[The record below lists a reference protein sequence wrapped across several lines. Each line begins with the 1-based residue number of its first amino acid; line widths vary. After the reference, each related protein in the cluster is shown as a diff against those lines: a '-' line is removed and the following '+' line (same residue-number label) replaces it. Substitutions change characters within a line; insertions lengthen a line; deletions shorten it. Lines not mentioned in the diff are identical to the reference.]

1 MYIAVCD
8 DQIEEL
14 EKLTALLQA
23 WQSDRRSDV
32 RFQTFRSGGQLL
44 DAARAERFT
53 LYLLDVLM
61 PGMTGMD
68 AAREIRSFDAAAD
81 IIFLTTSPGF
91 AYESYGVRA
100 AEYLLKPINAKLLYP
115 VLDKLY
121 LREQKPQDGLT
132 VKSNGMLVRLPFSHL
147 SYVEVNGKHL
157 FFNMADGTVY
167 EVAAS
172 MREYEGALLA
182 RPEFMRVHR
191 SYIVNML
198 QAEKLSP
205 AGSSPSA
212 AITCPCPACCTA
224 SCKRTIWPCCFPG
237 GTHNMFDLSMQSAL
251 DIFCY
256 VLVLIYGLALSAD
269 LSTGGYVSRQQKYLL
284 TLLCLL
290 FLLMQGLGLV
300 LLGERAVK
308 QLYPLVTHVPLV
320 LILILFMK
328 KSVGVAIV
336 STCTAYLCCQPPRWG
351 RIAVE
356 ALTQSTL
363 AAELVYILLMPV
375 MYYLLR
381 RFFVAAAYN
390 TMTSST
396 AALLLFGS
404 LPVTYYIFDYATTIY
419 SDALYSGIQA
429 LNEFLPTVLITFYV
443 LFLPAFHL
451 QSQRRADAEMQ
462 RSMLEAELEQSQS
475 EMDSLHRLETQ
486 TAVYQHDM
494 RHHLNML
501 DGLLSAGRPDEATA
515 YIKNVQADIEAITP
529 RRFCENHL
537 VNLLC
542 SSFTDK
548 AQRQGAVLTVDASL
562 PNDVAISDTELCSLL
577 SNGLENAL
585 HAVADLPA
593 DRKQISLYCGVRQN
607 KLLIEI
613 RNPCAGPIAMRDG
626 LPVSDREGHGY
637 GCRSI
642 QAIAQRNGGLCV
654 FSAQQG
660 QFLLQIML
668 PVLET

>member
-1 MYIAVCD
+1 MYPAGDLRGLLIVEAHQPPGNIDPWPMQCLVIVAGGLPVNALAAPQDLRHISIA
-8 DQIEEL
+8 
-14 EKLTALLQA
+14 
-23 WQSDRRSDV
+23 RSLC
-32 RFQTFRSGGQLL
+32 RPLFKSGQLL

-121 LREQKPQDGLT
+121 LRDQKPQDGLT
-132 VKSNGMLVRLPFSHL
+132 VKSNGMLVRLPFSQL

-172 MREYEGALLA
+172 MREYEG
-182 RPEFMRVHR
+182 
-191 SYIVNML
+191 
-198 QAEKLSP
+198 
-205 AGSSPSA
+205 
-212 AITCPCPACCTA
+212 
-224 SCKRTIWPCCFPG
+224 
-237 GTHNMFDLSMQSAL
+237 
-251 DIFCY
+251 
-256 VLVLIYGLALSAD
+256 
-269 LSTGGYVSRQQKYLL
+269 
-284 TLLCLL
+284 
-290 FLLMQGLGLV
+290 
-300 LLGERAVK
+300 
-308 QLYPLVTHVPLV
+308 
-320 LILILFMK
+320 
-328 KSVGVAIV
+328 
-336 STCTAYLCCQPPRWG
+336 
-351 RIAVE
+351 
-356 ALTQSTL
+356 
-363 AAELVYILLMPV
+363 
-375 MYYLLR
+375 
-381 RFFVAAAYN
+381 
-390 TMTSST
+390 
-396 AALLLFGS
+396 ALLLFGS

-451 QSQRRADAEMQ
+451 QSQR
-462 RSMLEAELEQSQS
+462 
-475 EMDSLHRLETQ
+475 
-486 TAVYQHDM
+486 
-494 RHHLNML
+494 
-501 DGLLSAGRPDEATA
+501 
-515 YIKNVQADIEAITP
+515 
-529 RRFCENHL
+529 
-537 VNLLC
+537 
-542 SSFTDK
+542 
-548 AQRQGAVLTVDASL
+548 QGTVLTVDASL

-654 FSAQQG
+654 FSARQG

>member
-121 LREQKPQDGLT
+121 LRDQKPQDGLT
-132 VKSNGMLVRLPFSHL
+132 VKSNGMLVRLPFSQL

-172 MREYEGALLA
+172 MREYEG
-182 RPEFMRVHR
+182 
-191 SYIVNML
+191 
-198 QAEKLSP
+198 
-205 AGSSPSA
+205 
-212 AITCPCPACCTA
+212 
-224 SCKRTIWPCCFPG
+224 
-237 GTHNMFDLSMQSAL
+237 
-251 DIFCY
+251 
-256 VLVLIYGLALSAD
+256 
-269 LSTGGYVSRQQKYLL
+269 
-284 TLLCLL
+284 
-290 FLLMQGLGLV
+290 
-300 LLGERAVK
+300 
-308 QLYPLVTHVPLV
+308 
-320 LILILFMK
+320 
-328 KSVGVAIV
+328 
-336 STCTAYLCCQPPRWG
+336 
-351 RIAVE
+351 
-356 ALTQSTL
+356 
-363 AAELVYILLMPV
+363 
-375 MYYLLR
+375 
-381 RFFVAAAYN
+381 
-390 TMTSST
+390 
-396 AALLLFGS
+396 ALLLFGS

-429 LNEFLPTVLITFYV
+429 LNEFLPTVLVTFYV

-451 QSQRRADAEMQ
+451 QSQR
-462 RSMLEAELEQSQS
+462 
-475 EMDSLHRLETQ
+475 
-486 TAVYQHDM
+486 
-494 RHHLNML
+494 
-501 DGLLSAGRPDEATA
+501 
-515 YIKNVQADIEAITP
+515 
-529 RRFCENHL
+529 
-537 VNLLC
+537 
-542 SSFTDK
+542 
-548 AQRQGAVLTVDASL
+548 QGAVLTVDASL
-562 PNDVAISDTELCSLL
+562 PNNVAISDTELCSLL

-654 FSAQQG
+654 FSARQG

>member
-23 WQSDRRSDV
+23 WQSDLHSDV
-32 RFQTFRSGGQLL
+32 HFQTFRSGGQLL

-132 VKSNGMLVRLPFSHL
+132 VKSNGMLVRLPFSQL

-172 MREYEGALLA
+172 MREYEG
-182 RPEFMRVHR
+182 
-191 SYIVNML
+191 
-198 QAEKLSP
+198 
-205 AGSSPSA
+205 
-212 AITCPCPACCTA
+212 
-224 SCKRTIWPCCFPG
+224 
-237 GTHNMFDLSMQSAL
+237 
-251 DIFCY
+251 
-256 VLVLIYGLALSAD
+256 
-269 LSTGGYVSRQQKYLL
+269 
-284 TLLCLL
+284 
-290 FLLMQGLGLV
+290 
-300 LLGERAVK
+300 
-308 QLYPLVTHVPLV
+308 
-320 LILILFMK
+320 
-328 KSVGVAIV
+328 
-336 STCTAYLCCQPPRWG
+336 
-351 RIAVE
+351 
-356 ALTQSTL
+356 
-363 AAELVYILLMPV
+363 
-375 MYYLLR
+375 
-381 RFFVAAAYN
+381 
-390 TMTSST
+390 
-396 AALLLFGS
+396 ALLLFGS

-494 RHHLNML
+494 RHHLNM
-501 DGLLSAGRPDEATA
+501 
-515 YIKNVQADIEAITP
+515 
-529 RRFCENHL
+529 
-537 VNLLC
+537 
-542 SSFTDK
+542 
-548 AQRQGAVLTVDASL
+548 
-562 PNDVAISDTELCSLL
+562 
-577 SNGLENAL
+577 
-585 HAVADLPA
+585 
-593 DRKQISLYCGVRQN
+593 
-607 KLLIEI
+607 
-613 RNPCAGPIAMRDG
+613 RDG

-642 QAIAQRNGGLCV
+642 RAIAQRNGGLCV
-654 FSAQQG
+654 FSARQG

>member
-121 LREQKPQDGLT
+121 LRDQKPQDGLT
-132 VKSNGMLVRLPFSHL
+132 VKSNGMLVRLPFSQL

-157 FFNMADGTVY
+157 FFNMADGTVH

-172 MREYEGALLA
+172 MREYEG
-182 RPEFMRVHR
+182 
-191 SYIVNML
+191 
-198 QAEKLSP
+198 
-205 AGSSPSA
+205 
-212 AITCPCPACCTA
+212 
-224 SCKRTIWPCCFPG
+224 
-237 GTHNMFDLSMQSAL
+237 
-251 DIFCY
+251 
-256 VLVLIYGLALSAD
+256 
-269 LSTGGYVSRQQKYLL
+269 
-284 TLLCLL
+284 
-290 FLLMQGLGLV
+290 
-300 LLGERAVK
+300 
-308 QLYPLVTHVPLV
+308 
-320 LILILFMK
+320 
-328 KSVGVAIV
+328 
-336 STCTAYLCCQPPRWG
+336 
-351 RIAVE
+351 
-356 ALTQSTL
+356 
-363 AAELVYILLMPV
+363 
-375 MYYLLR
+375 
-381 RFFVAAAYN
+381 
-390 TMTSST
+390 
-396 AALLLFGS
+396 ALLLFGS

-429 LNEFLPTVLITFYV
+429 LNEFLPTVLVIFYV

-451 QSQRRADAEMQ
+451 QS
-462 RSMLEAELEQSQS
+462 
-475 EMDSLHRLETQ
+475 
-486 TAVYQHDM
+486 
-494 RHHLNML
+494 
-501 DGLLSAGRPDEATA
+501 
-515 YIKNVQADIEAITP
+515 
-529 RRFCENHL
+529 
-537 VNLLC
+537 
-542 SSFTDK
+542 
-548 AQRQGAVLTVDASL
+548 QRQGAVLTVDASL

-642 QAIAQRNGGLCV
+642 RAIAQRNGGLCV
-654 FSAQQG
+654 FSARQG

>member
-1 MYIAVCD
+1 MYIAACD

-121 LREQKPQDGLT
+121 LRDQKPQDGLT
-132 VKSNGMLVRLPFSHL
+132 VKSNGMLVRLPFSQL

-157 FFNMADGTVY
+157 FFNMADGTVH

-172 MREYEGALLA
+172 MREYEG
-182 RPEFMRVHR
+182 
-191 SYIVNML
+191 
-198 QAEKLSP
+198 
-205 AGSSPSA
+205 
-212 AITCPCPACCTA
+212 
-224 SCKRTIWPCCFPG
+224 
-237 GTHNMFDLSMQSAL
+237 
-251 DIFCY
+251 
-256 VLVLIYGLALSAD
+256 
-269 LSTGGYVSRQQKYLL
+269 
-284 TLLCLL
+284 
-290 FLLMQGLGLV
+290 
-300 LLGERAVK
+300 
-308 QLYPLVTHVPLV
+308 
-320 LILILFMK
+320 
-328 KSVGVAIV
+328 
-336 STCTAYLCCQPPRWG
+336 
-351 RIAVE
+351 
-356 ALTQSTL
+356 
-363 AAELVYILLMPV
+363 
-375 MYYLLR
+375 
-381 RFFVAAAYN
+381 
-390 TMTSST
+390 
-396 AALLLFGS
+396 ALLLFGS

-451 QSQRRADAEMQ
+451 QS
-462 RSMLEAELEQSQS
+462 
-475 EMDSLHRLETQ
+475 
-486 TAVYQHDM
+486 
-494 RHHLNML
+494 
-501 DGLLSAGRPDEATA
+501 
-515 YIKNVQADIEAITP
+515 
-529 RRFCENHL
+529 
-537 VNLLC
+537 
-542 SSFTDK
+542 
-548 AQRQGAVLTVDASL
+548 QRQGAVLTVDASL

>member
-1 MYIAVCD
+1 
-8 DQIEEL
+8 
-14 EKLTALLQA
+14 
-23 WQSDRRSDV
+23 
-32 RFQTFRSGGQLL
+32 
-44 DAARAERFT
+44 
-53 LYLLDVLM
+53 
-61 PGMTGMD
+61 
-68 AAREIRSFDAAAD
+68 
-81 IIFLTTSPGF
+81 
-91 AYESYGVRA
+91 
-100 AEYLLKPINAKLLYP
+100 
-115 VLDKLY
+115 
-121 LREQKPQDGLT
+121 
-132 VKSNGMLVRLPFSHL
+132 
-147 SYVEVNGKHL
+147 
-157 FFNMADGTVY
+157 
-167 EVAAS
+167 
-172 MREYEGALLA
+172 
-182 RPEFMRVHR
+182 
-191 SYIVNML
+191 
-198 QAEKLSP
+198 
-205 AGSSPSA
+205 
-212 AITCPCPACCTA
+212 
-224 SCKRTIWPCCFPG
+224 
-237 GTHNMFDLSMQSAL
+237 MFDLSMQSAL

-269 LSTGGYVSRQQKYLL
+269 ISTGGHVSRQQKCLL

-300 LLGERAVK
+300 LLGERTVK
-308 QLYPLVTHVPLV
+308 QLYPLVVHVPLV

-542 SSFTDK
+542 SLLHRQSPAAGHRADRGCLT
-548 AQRQGAVLTVDASL
+548 AQRCSHFGHGAVLPAEQRSGKR
-562 PNDVAISDTELCSLL
+562 PARRGGPARRPE
-577 SNGLENAL
+577 
-585 HAVADLPA
+585 ADLPVLRCA
-593 DRKQISLYCGVRQN
+593 AEQASHRDTQSLR
-607 KLLIEI
+607 
-613 RNPCAGPIAMRDG
+613 RTDSHAG
-626 LPVSDREGHGY
+626 
-637 GCRSI
+637 RSAC
-642 QAIAQRNGGLCV
+642 Q
-654 FSAQQG
+654 
-660 QFLLQIML
+660 
-668 PVLET
+668 

>member
-1 MYIAVCD
+1 MYPAGDLRGLLIVEAHQPPGNIDPWPMQCLIIVAGGLLVNALAAPQDLRHISIA
-8 DQIEEL
+8 
-14 EKLTALLQA
+14 
-23 WQSDRRSDV
+23 RSLC
-32 RFQTFRSGGQLL
+32 RPLFKSGQLL
-44 DAARAERFT
+44 DAARAERFP

-121 LREQKPQDGLT
+121 LRDQKPQDGLT

-172 MREYEGALLA
+172 MREYEGALL
-182 RPEFMRVHR
+182 
-191 SYIVNML
+191 
-198 QAEKLSP
+198 
-205 AGSSPSA
+205 
-212 AITCPCPACCTA
+212 
-224 SCKRTIWPCCFPG
+224 
-237 GTHNMFDLSMQSAL
+237 
-251 DIFCY
+251 
-256 VLVLIYGLALSAD
+256 
-269 LSTGGYVSRQQKYLL
+269 
-284 TLLCLL
+284 
-290 FLLMQGLGLV
+290 
-300 LLGERAVK
+300 
-308 QLYPLVTHVPLV
+308 
-320 LILILFMK
+320 
-328 KSVGVAIV
+328 
-336 STCTAYLCCQPPRWG
+336 
-351 RIAVE
+351 
-356 ALTQSTL
+356 
-363 AAELVYILLMPV
+363 
-375 MYYLLR
+375 
-381 RFFVAAAYN
+381 
-390 TMTSST
+390 
-396 AALLLFGS
+396 LFGS

-451 QSQRRADAEMQ
+451 QS
-462 RSMLEAELEQSQS
+462 
-475 EMDSLHRLETQ
+475 
-486 TAVYQHDM
+486 
-494 RHHLNML
+494 
-501 DGLLSAGRPDEATA
+501 
-515 YIKNVQADIEAITP
+515 
-529 RRFCENHL
+529 
-537 VNLLC
+537 
-542 SSFTDK
+542 
-548 AQRQGAVLTVDASL
+548 QRQGAVLTVDASL

-626 LPVSDREGHGY
+626 LPISDREGHGY

>member
-121 LREQKPQDGLT
+121 LRDQKPQDGLT
-132 VKSNGMLVRLPFSHL
+132 VKSNGMLVRLPFSQL

-157 FFNMADGTVY
+157 FFNMADGTVH

-172 MREYEGALLA
+172 MREYEG
-182 RPEFMRVHR
+182 
-191 SYIVNML
+191 
-198 QAEKLSP
+198 
-205 AGSSPSA
+205 
-212 AITCPCPACCTA
+212 
-224 SCKRTIWPCCFPG
+224 
-237 GTHNMFDLSMQSAL
+237 
-251 DIFCY
+251 
-256 VLVLIYGLALSAD
+256 
-269 LSTGGYVSRQQKYLL
+269 
-284 TLLCLL
+284 
-290 FLLMQGLGLV
+290 
-300 LLGERAVK
+300 
-308 QLYPLVTHVPLV
+308 
-320 LILILFMK
+320 
-328 KSVGVAIV
+328 
-336 STCTAYLCCQPPRWG
+336 
-351 RIAVE
+351 
-356 ALTQSTL
+356 
-363 AAELVYILLMPV
+363 
-375 MYYLLR
+375 
-381 RFFVAAAYN
+381 
-390 TMTSST
+390 
-396 AALLLFGS
+396 ALLLFGS

-451 QSQRRADAEMQ
+451 QS
-462 RSMLEAELEQSQS
+462 
-475 EMDSLHRLETQ
+475 
-486 TAVYQHDM
+486 
-494 RHHLNML
+494 
-501 DGLLSAGRPDEATA
+501 
-515 YIKNVQADIEAITP
+515 
-529 RRFCENHL
+529 
-537 VNLLC
+537 
-542 SSFTDK
+542 
-548 AQRQGAVLTVDASL
+548 QRQGAVLTVDASL

-654 FSAQQG
+654 FSARQG

>member
-32 RFQTFRSGGQLL
+32 RFQAFRSGGQLL

-121 LREQKPQDGLT
+121 LRDQKPQDGLT
-132 VKSNGMLVRLPFSHL
+132 VKSNGMLVRLPFSQL

-157 FFNMADGTVY
+157 FFNMADGTVH

-172 MREYEGALLA
+172 MREYEG
-182 RPEFMRVHR
+182 
-191 SYIVNML
+191 
-198 QAEKLSP
+198 
-205 AGSSPSA
+205 
-212 AITCPCPACCTA
+212 
-224 SCKRTIWPCCFPG
+224 
-237 GTHNMFDLSMQSAL
+237 
-251 DIFCY
+251 
-256 VLVLIYGLALSAD
+256 
-269 LSTGGYVSRQQKYLL
+269 
-284 TLLCLL
+284 
-290 FLLMQGLGLV
+290 
-300 LLGERAVK
+300 
-308 QLYPLVTHVPLV
+308 
-320 LILILFMK
+320 
-328 KSVGVAIV
+328 
-336 STCTAYLCCQPPRWG
+336 
-351 RIAVE
+351 
-356 ALTQSTL
+356 
-363 AAELVYILLMPV
+363 
-375 MYYLLR
+375 
-381 RFFVAAAYN
+381 
-390 TMTSST
+390 
-396 AALLLFGS
+396 ALLLFGS

-429 LNEFLPTVLITFYV
+429 LNEFLPTVLVTFYV

-451 QSQRRADAEMQ
+451 QS
-462 RSMLEAELEQSQS
+462 
-475 EMDSLHRLETQ
+475 
-486 TAVYQHDM
+486 
-494 RHHLNML
+494 
-501 DGLLSAGRPDEATA
+501 
-515 YIKNVQADIEAITP
+515 
-529 RRFCENHL
+529 
-537 VNLLC
+537 
-542 SSFTDK
+542 
-548 AQRQGAVLTVDASL
+548 QRQGAVLTVDASL

-654 FSAQQG
+654 FSARQG

>member
-1 MYIAVCD
+1 MYPAGDLRGLLIVEAHQPPGNIDPWPMQCLVIVAGGLPVNALAAPQDLRHISIA
-8 DQIEEL
+8 
-14 EKLTALLQA
+14 
-23 WQSDRRSDV
+23 RSLC
-32 RFQTFRSGGQLL
+32 RPLFKSGQLL
-44 DAARAERFT
+44 DAARAERFP

-121 LREQKPQDGLT
+121 LRDQKPQDGLT
-132 VKSNGMLVRLPFSHL
+132 VKSNGMLVRLPFSQL

-157 FFNMADGTVY
+157 IFNMADGTVY

-172 MREYEGALLA
+172 MREYEGA
-182 RPEFMRVHR
+182 
-191 SYIVNML
+191 
-198 QAEKLSP
+198 
-205 AGSSPSA
+205 
-212 AITCPCPACCTA
+212 
-224 SCKRTIWPCCFPG
+224 
-237 GTHNMFDLSMQSAL
+237 
-251 DIFCY
+251 
-256 VLVLIYGLALSAD
+256 
-269 LSTGGYVSRQQKYLL
+269 
-284 TLLCLL
+284 
-290 FLLMQGLGLV
+290 
-300 LLGERAVK
+300 
-308 QLYPLVTHVPLV
+308 
-320 LILILFMK
+320 
-328 KSVGVAIV
+328 
-336 STCTAYLCCQPPRWG
+336 
-351 RIAVE
+351 
-356 ALTQSTL
+356 
-363 AAELVYILLMPV
+363 
-375 MYYLLR
+375 
-381 RFFVAAAYN
+381 
-390 TMTSST
+390 
-396 AALLLFGS
+396 LLFGS

-429 LNEFLPTVLITFYV
+429 LNEFLPTVLVIFYV
-443 LFLPAFHL
+443 LFLPVFHL
-451 QSQRRADAEMQ
+451 QSQR
-462 RSMLEAELEQSQS
+462 
-475 EMDSLHRLETQ
+475 
-486 TAVYQHDM
+486 
-494 RHHLNML
+494 
-501 DGLLSAGRPDEATA
+501 
-515 YIKNVQADIEAITP
+515 
-529 RRFCENHL
+529 
-537 VNLLC
+537 
-542 SSFTDK
+542 
-548 AQRQGAVLTVDASL
+548 QGTVLTVDASL

-593 DRKQISLYCGVRQN
+593 DRKHISLYCGVRQN

>member
-121 LREQKPQDGLT
+121 LRDQKPQDGLT
-132 VKSNGMLVRLPFSHL
+132 VKSNGMLVRLPFSQL

-172 MREYEGALLA
+172 MREYEG
-182 RPEFMRVHR
+182 
-191 SYIVNML
+191 
-198 QAEKLSP
+198 
-205 AGSSPSA
+205 
-212 AITCPCPACCTA
+212 
-224 SCKRTIWPCCFPG
+224 
-237 GTHNMFDLSMQSAL
+237 
-251 DIFCY
+251 
-256 VLVLIYGLALSAD
+256 
-269 LSTGGYVSRQQKYLL
+269 
-284 TLLCLL
+284 
-290 FLLMQGLGLV
+290 
-300 LLGERAVK
+300 
-308 QLYPLVTHVPLV
+308 
-320 LILILFMK
+320 
-328 KSVGVAIV
+328 
-336 STCTAYLCCQPPRWG
+336 
-351 RIAVE
+351 
-356 ALTQSTL
+356 
-363 AAELVYILLMPV
+363 
-375 MYYLLR
+375 
-381 RFFVAAAYN
+381 
-390 TMTSST
+390 
-396 AALLLFGS
+396 ALLLFGS

-451 QSQRRADAEMQ
+451 QSQR
-462 RSMLEAELEQSQS
+462 
-475 EMDSLHRLETQ
+475 
-486 TAVYQHDM
+486 
-494 RHHLNML
+494 
-501 DGLLSAGRPDEATA
+501 
-515 YIKNVQADIEAITP
+515 
-529 RRFCENHL
+529 
-537 VNLLC
+537 
-542 SSFTDK
+542 
-548 AQRQGAVLTVDASL
+548 QGAVLTVDASL
-562 PNDVAISDTELCSLL
+562 PNNVAISDTELCSLL

>member
-23 WQSDRRSDV
+23 WQSDLHSDV

-121 LREQKPQDGLT
+121 LRDQKPQDGLT
-132 VKSNGMLVRLPFSHL
+132 VKSNGMLVRLPFSQL

-269 LSTGGYVSRQQKYLL
+269 ISTGGHVSRQQKCLL

-290 FLLMQGLGLV
+290 FLLVQGLGLV
-300 LLGERAVK
+300 LLGERTVK
-308 QLYPLVTHVPLV
+308 QLYPLVTYVPLV

-396 AALLLFGS
+396 ATLLLFGS

-548 AQRQGAVLTVDASL
+548 AQRQGTVLTVDASL

-654 FSAQQG
+654 FSARQG

>member
-1 MYIAVCD
+1 
-8 DQIEEL
+8 
-14 EKLTALLQA
+14 
-23 WQSDRRSDV
+23 
-32 RFQTFRSGGQLL
+32 
-44 DAARAERFT
+44 
-53 LYLLDVLM
+53 
-61 PGMTGMD
+61 
-68 AAREIRSFDAAAD
+68 
-81 IIFLTTSPGF
+81 
-91 AYESYGVRA
+91 
-100 AEYLLKPINAKLLYP
+100 
-115 VLDKLY
+115 
-121 LREQKPQDGLT
+121 
-132 VKSNGMLVRLPFSHL
+132 
-147 SYVEVNGKHL
+147 
-157 FFNMADGTVY
+157 
-167 EVAAS
+167 
-172 MREYEGALLA
+172 
-182 RPEFMRVHR
+182 
-191 SYIVNML
+191 
-198 QAEKLSP
+198 
-205 AGSSPSA
+205 
-212 AITCPCPACCTA
+212 
-224 SCKRTIWPCCFPG
+224 
-237 GTHNMFDLSMQSAL
+237 MFDLSMQSAL

-256 VLVLIYGLALSAD
+256 VLVLIYGLMLSAD
-269 LSTGGYVSRQQKYLL
+269 ISTGGYVSRQQKCLL

-290 FLLMQGLGLV
+290 FLLVQGLGLV
-300 LLGERAVK
+300 LLGERTVK
-308 QLYPLVTHVPLV
+308 QLYPLVIHVPLV

-451 QSQRRADAEMQ
+451 QSQR
-462 RSMLEAELEQSQS
+462 
-475 EMDSLHRLETQ
+475 
-486 TAVYQHDM
+486 
-494 RHHLNML
+494 
-501 DGLLSAGRPDEATA
+501 
-515 YIKNVQADIEAITP
+515 
-529 RRFCENHL
+529 
-537 VNLLC
+537 
-542 SSFTDK
+542 
-548 AQRQGAVLTVDASL
+548 QGAVLTVDASL

-585 HAVADLPA
+585 HAVVDLPA

-626 LPVSDREGHGY
+626 LPISDREGHGY

-654 FSAQQG
+654 FSARQG

>member
-121 LREQKPQDGLT
+121 LRDQKPQDGLT
-132 VKSNGMLVRLPFSHL
+132 VKSNGMLVRLPFSQL

-172 MREYEGALLA
+172 MREYEG
-182 RPEFMRVHR
+182 
-191 SYIVNML
+191 
-198 QAEKLSP
+198 
-205 AGSSPSA
+205 
-212 AITCPCPACCTA
+212 
-224 SCKRTIWPCCFPG
+224 
-237 GTHNMFDLSMQSAL
+237 
-251 DIFCY
+251 
-256 VLVLIYGLALSAD
+256 
-269 LSTGGYVSRQQKYLL
+269 
-284 TLLCLL
+284 
-290 FLLMQGLGLV
+290 
-300 LLGERAVK
+300 
-308 QLYPLVTHVPLV
+308 
-320 LILILFMK
+320 
-328 KSVGVAIV
+328 
-336 STCTAYLCCQPPRWG
+336 
-351 RIAVE
+351 
-356 ALTQSTL
+356 
-363 AAELVYILLMPV
+363 
-375 MYYLLR
+375 
-381 RFFVAAAYN
+381 
-390 TMTSST
+390 
-396 AALLLFGS
+396 ALLLFGS

-451 QSQRRADAEMQ
+451 QSQR
-462 RSMLEAELEQSQS
+462 
-475 EMDSLHRLETQ
+475 
-486 TAVYQHDM
+486 
-494 RHHLNML
+494 
-501 DGLLSAGRPDEATA
+501 
-515 YIKNVQADIEAITP
+515 
-529 RRFCENHL
+529 
-537 VNLLC
+537 
-542 SSFTDK
+542 
-548 AQRQGAVLTVDASL
+548 QGTVLTVDASL

-593 DRKQISLYCGVRQN
+593 ERKQISLYCGVRQN

-626 LPVSDREGHGY
+626 LPISDREGHGY

>member
-1 MYIAVCD
+1 
-8 DQIEEL
+8 
-14 EKLTALLQA
+14 
-23 WQSDRRSDV
+23 
-32 RFQTFRSGGQLL
+32 
-44 DAARAERFT
+44 
-53 LYLLDVLM
+53 
-61 PGMTGMD
+61 
-68 AAREIRSFDAAAD
+68 
-81 IIFLTTSPGF
+81 
-91 AYESYGVRA
+91 
-100 AEYLLKPINAKLLYP
+100 
-115 VLDKLY
+115 
-121 LREQKPQDGLT
+121 
-132 VKSNGMLVRLPFSHL
+132 
-147 SYVEVNGKHL
+147 
-157 FFNMADGTVY
+157 
-167 EVAAS
+167 
-172 MREYEGALLA
+172 
-182 RPEFMRVHR
+182 
-191 SYIVNML
+191 
-198 QAEKLSP
+198 
-205 AGSSPSA
+205 
-212 AITCPCPACCTA
+212 
-224 SCKRTIWPCCFPG
+224 
-237 GTHNMFDLSMQSAL
+237 MFDLSMQSAL

-269 LSTGGYVSRQQKYLL
+269 ISTGGHVSRQQKYLL

-290 FLLMQGLGLV
+290 FLLVQGLGLV
-300 LLGERAVK
+300 LLGERTVK
-308 QLYPLVTHVPLV
+308 QLYPLVIHVPLV

-548 AQRQGAVLTVDASL
+548 AQRQGTVLTVDASL

-626 LPVSDREGHGY
+626 LPISDREGHGY

>member
-8 DQIEEL
+8 DQIAEL

-23 WQSDRRSDV
+23 WQSDLHSDV

-121 LREQKPQDGLT
+121 LRDQKPQDGLT
-132 VKSNGMLVRLPFSHL
+132 VKSNGMLVRLPFSQL

-172 MREYEGALLA
+172 MREYEG
-182 RPEFMRVHR
+182 
-191 SYIVNML
+191 
-198 QAEKLSP
+198 
-205 AGSSPSA
+205 
-212 AITCPCPACCTA
+212 
-224 SCKRTIWPCCFPG
+224 
-237 GTHNMFDLSMQSAL
+237 
-251 DIFCY
+251 
-256 VLVLIYGLALSAD
+256 
-269 LSTGGYVSRQQKYLL
+269 
-284 TLLCLL
+284 
-290 FLLMQGLGLV
+290 
-300 LLGERAVK
+300 
-308 QLYPLVTHVPLV
+308 
-320 LILILFMK
+320 
-328 KSVGVAIV
+328 
-336 STCTAYLCCQPPRWG
+336 
-351 RIAVE
+351 
-356 ALTQSTL
+356 
-363 AAELVYILLMPV
+363 
-375 MYYLLR
+375 
-381 RFFVAAAYN
+381 
-390 TMTSST
+390 
-396 AALLLFGS
+396 ALLLFGS

-429 LNEFLPTVLITFYV
+429 LNEFLPTVLVTFYV

-451 QSQRRADAEMQ
+451 QSQRRTDAEMQ
-462 RSMLEAELEQSQS
+462 RSMLEVELEQSQS

-494 RHHLNML
+494 HHHLN
-501 DGLLSAGRPDEATA
+501 
-515 YIKNVQADIEAITP
+515 
-529 RRFCENHL
+529 
-537 VNLLC
+537 
-542 SSFTDK
+542 
-548 AQRQGAVLTVDASL
+548 
-562 PNDVAISDTELCSLL
+562 
-577 SNGLENAL
+577 
-585 HAVADLPA
+585 
-593 DRKQISLYCGVRQN
+593 
-607 KLLIEI
+607 
-613 RNPCAGPIAMRDG
+613 MRDG

>member
-1 MYIAVCD
+1 
-8 DQIEEL
+8 
-14 EKLTALLQA
+14 
-23 WQSDRRSDV
+23 
-32 RFQTFRSGGQLL
+32 
-44 DAARAERFT
+44 
-53 LYLLDVLM
+53 
-61 PGMTGMD
+61 
-68 AAREIRSFDAAAD
+68 
-81 IIFLTTSPGF
+81 
-91 AYESYGVRA
+91 
-100 AEYLLKPINAKLLYP
+100 
-115 VLDKLY
+115 
-121 LREQKPQDGLT
+121 
-132 VKSNGMLVRLPFSHL
+132 
-147 SYVEVNGKHL
+147 
-157 FFNMADGTVY
+157 
-167 EVAAS
+167 
-172 MREYEGALLA
+172 
-182 RPEFMRVHR
+182 
-191 SYIVNML
+191 
-198 QAEKLSP
+198 
-205 AGSSPSA
+205 
-212 AITCPCPACCTA
+212 
-224 SCKRTIWPCCFPG
+224 
-237 GTHNMFDLSMQSAL
+237 MFDLYMQSAL

-269 LSTGGYVSRQQKYLL
+269 LSTGGHVSRQQKHLL

-308 QLYPLVTHVPLV
+308 QLYPLVVHVPLV

-494 RHHLNML
+494 RHHLNAI
-501 DGLLSAGRPDEATA
+501 DGFLAAGKPQQAED
-515 YIKNVQADIEAITP
+515 YIRKVRSDIERITP
-529 RRFCENHL
+529 KRYCDNEL

-542 SSFTDK
+542 SSFAGK
-548 AQRQGAVLTVDASL
+548 AQRMGVRLEVDAKL
-562 PNDVAISDTELCSLL
+562 PRELSVSDTELCAVL
-577 SNGLENAL
+577 SNALENAL
-585 HAVADLPA
+585 RAVSDQPEA
-593 DRKQISLYCGVRQN
+593 DRWVTLYCGVRLG
-607 KLLIEI
+607 KLLVEI
-613 RNPCAGPIAMRDG
+613 QNPCAEGLVMRDG
-626 LPVSDREGHGY
+626 LPVSERAGHGY

-642 QAIAQRNGGLCV
+642 QTIAERRGGLCEFRARGGI
-654 FSAQQG
+654 FSMQ
-660 QFLLQIML
+660 LVL
-668 PVLET
+668 PIKAAAKTQD

>member
-121 LREQKPQDGLT
+121 LRDQKPQDGLT
-132 VKSNGMLVRLPFSHL
+132 VKSNGMLVRLPFSQL

-172 MREYEGALLA
+172 MREYEG
-182 RPEFMRVHR
+182 
-191 SYIVNML
+191 
-198 QAEKLSP
+198 
-205 AGSSPSA
+205 
-212 AITCPCPACCTA
+212 
-224 SCKRTIWPCCFPG
+224 
-237 GTHNMFDLSMQSAL
+237 
-251 DIFCY
+251 
-256 VLVLIYGLALSAD
+256 
-269 LSTGGYVSRQQKYLL
+269 
-284 TLLCLL
+284 
-290 FLLMQGLGLV
+290 
-300 LLGERAVK
+300 
-308 QLYPLVTHVPLV
+308 
-320 LILILFMK
+320 
-328 KSVGVAIV
+328 
-336 STCTAYLCCQPPRWG
+336 
-351 RIAVE
+351 
-356 ALTQSTL
+356 
-363 AAELVYILLMPV
+363 
-375 MYYLLR
+375 
-381 RFFVAAAYN
+381 
-390 TMTSST
+390 
-396 AALLLFGS
+396 ALLLFGS

-429 LNEFLPTVLITFYV
+429 LNEFLPTVLVIFYV

-451 QSQRRADAEMQ
+451 QS
-462 RSMLEAELEQSQS
+462 
-475 EMDSLHRLETQ
+475 
-486 TAVYQHDM
+486 
-494 RHHLNML
+494 
-501 DGLLSAGRPDEATA
+501 
-515 YIKNVQADIEAITP
+515 
-529 RRFCENHL
+529 
-537 VNLLC
+537 
-542 SSFTDK
+542 
-548 AQRQGAVLTVDASL
+548 QRQGAVLTVDASL

-585 HAVADLPA
+585 HSVADLPA

-654 FSAQQG
+654 FSARQG

>member
-121 LREQKPQDGLT
+121 LRDQKPQDGLT

-172 MREYEGALLA
+172 MREYEGALL
-182 RPEFMRVHR
+182 
-191 SYIVNML
+191 
-198 QAEKLSP
+198 
-205 AGSSPSA
+205 
-212 AITCPCPACCTA
+212 
-224 SCKRTIWPCCFPG
+224 
-237 GTHNMFDLSMQSAL
+237 
-251 DIFCY
+251 
-256 VLVLIYGLALSAD
+256 
-269 LSTGGYVSRQQKYLL
+269 
-284 TLLCLL
+284 
-290 FLLMQGLGLV
+290 
-300 LLGERAVK
+300 
-308 QLYPLVTHVPLV
+308 
-320 LILILFMK
+320 
-328 KSVGVAIV
+328 
-336 STCTAYLCCQPPRWG
+336 
-351 RIAVE
+351 
-356 ALTQSTL
+356 
-363 AAELVYILLMPV
+363 
-375 MYYLLR
+375 
-381 RFFVAAAYN
+381 
-390 TMTSST
+390 
-396 AALLLFGS
+396 LFGS

-451 QSQRRADAEMQ
+451 QS
-462 RSMLEAELEQSQS
+462 
-475 EMDSLHRLETQ
+475 
-486 TAVYQHDM
+486 
-494 RHHLNML
+494 
-501 DGLLSAGRPDEATA
+501 
-515 YIKNVQADIEAITP
+515 
-529 RRFCENHL
+529 
-537 VNLLC
+537 
-542 SSFTDK
+542 
-548 AQRQGAVLTVDASL
+548 QRQGAVLTVDASL

>member
-1 MYIAVCD
+1 MNYTHAGVASLDPQTMRTLCEEYLANNYIDPETSERLGVKRGLRNPDGTGVLAGLTNVCD
-8 DQIEEL
+8 VVGYKKDQEGHVIPI
-14 EKLTALLQA
+14 
-23 WQSDRRSDV
+23 
-32 RFQTFRSGGQLL
+32 
-44 DAARAERFT
+44 
-53 LYLLDVLM
+53 
-61 PGMTGMD
+61 PGRLIYRGV
-68 AAREIRSFDAAAD
+68 D
-81 IIFLTTSPGF
+81 IN
-91 AYESYGVRA
+91 E
-100 AEYLLKPINAKLLYP
+100 
-115 VLDKLY
+115 
-121 LREQKPQDGLT
+121 
-132 VKSNGMLVRLPFSHL
+132 
-147 SYVEVNGKHL
+147 
-157 FFNMADGTVY
+157 
-167 EVAAS
+167 
-172 MREYEGALLA
+172 
-182 RPEFMRVHR
+182 
-191 SYIVNML
+191 IVNE
-198 QAEKLSP
+198 AYRNDRFVFEEV
-205 AGSSPSA
+205 
-212 AITCPCPACCTA
+212 
-224 SCKRTIWPCCFPG
+224 IW
-237 GTHNMFDLSMQSAL
+237 
-251 DIFCY
+251 
-256 VLVLIYGLALSAD
+256 
-269 LSTGGYVSRQQKYLL
+269 
-284 TLLCLL
+284 
-290 FLLMQGLGLV
+290 
-300 LLGERAVK
+300 
-308 QLYPLVTHVPLV
+308 
-320 LILILFMK
+320 
-328 KSVGVAIV
+328 
-336 STCTAYLCCQPPRWG
+336 
-351 RIAVE
+351 
-356 ALTQSTL
+356 
-363 AAELVYILLMPV
+363 
-375 MYYLLR
+375 
-381 RFFVAAAYN
+381 
-390 TMTSST
+390 
-396 AALLLFGS
+396 LLLFGS

-626 LPVSDREGHGY
+626 LPISDREGHGY

-654 FSAQQG
+654 FSARQG

>member
-1 MYIAVCD
+1 
-8 DQIEEL
+8 
-14 EKLTALLQA
+14 
-23 WQSDRRSDV
+23 
-32 RFQTFRSGGQLL
+32 
-44 DAARAERFT
+44 
-53 LYLLDVLM
+53 
-61 PGMTGMD
+61 
-68 AAREIRSFDAAAD
+68 
-81 IIFLTTSPGF
+81 
-91 AYESYGVRA
+91 
-100 AEYLLKPINAKLLYP
+100 
-115 VLDKLY
+115 
-121 LREQKPQDGLT
+121 
-132 VKSNGMLVRLPFSHL
+132 
-147 SYVEVNGKHL
+147 
-157 FFNMADGTVY
+157 
-167 EVAAS
+167 
-172 MREYEGALLA
+172 
-182 RPEFMRVHR
+182 
-191 SYIVNML
+191 
-198 QAEKLSP
+198 
-205 AGSSPSA
+205 
-212 AITCPCPACCTA
+212 
-224 SCKRTIWPCCFPG
+224 
-237 GTHNMFDLSMQSAL
+237 MFDLSMQSAL

-256 VLVLIYGLALSAD
+256 VLVLVYGLTLSAD

-451 QSQRRADAEMQ
+451 QSQR
-462 RSMLEAELEQSQS
+462 
-475 EMDSLHRLETQ
+475 
-486 TAVYQHDM
+486 
-494 RHHLNML
+494 
-501 DGLLSAGRPDEATA
+501 
-515 YIKNVQADIEAITP
+515 
-529 RRFCENHL
+529 
-537 VNLLC
+537 
-542 SSFTDK
+542 
-548 AQRQGAVLTVDASL
+548 QGAVLTVDASL

-593 DRKQISLYCGVRQN
+593 DRKHISLYCGVRQN

-654 FSAQQG
+654 FSARQG

>member
-1 MYIAVCD
+1 
-8 DQIEEL
+8 
-14 EKLTALLQA
+14 
-23 WQSDRRSDV
+23 
-32 RFQTFRSGGQLL
+32 
-44 DAARAERFT
+44 
-53 LYLLDVLM
+53 
-61 PGMTGMD
+61 
-68 AAREIRSFDAAAD
+68 
-81 IIFLTTSPGF
+81 
-91 AYESYGVRA
+91 
-100 AEYLLKPINAKLLYP
+100 
-115 VLDKLY
+115 
-121 LREQKPQDGLT
+121 
-132 VKSNGMLVRLPFSHL
+132 
-147 SYVEVNGKHL
+147 
-157 FFNMADGTVY
+157 
-167 EVAAS
+167 
-172 MREYEGALLA
+172 
-182 RPEFMRVHR
+182 
-191 SYIVNML
+191 
-198 QAEKLSP
+198 
-205 AGSSPSA
+205 
-212 AITCPCPACCTA
+212 
-224 SCKRTIWPCCFPG
+224 
-237 GTHNMFDLSMQSAL
+237 MFDLSMQSAL

-256 VLVLIYGLALSAD
+256 VLVLIYGLMLSAD
-269 LSTGGYVSRQQKYLL
+269 ISTGGYVSRQQKCLL

-290 FLLMQGLGLV
+290 FLLVQGLGLV
-300 LLGERAVK
+300 LLGERTVK
-308 QLYPLVTHVPLV
+308 QLYPLVIHVPLV

-451 QSQRRADAEMQ
+451 QSQR
-462 RSMLEAELEQSQS
+462 
-475 EMDSLHRLETQ
+475 
-486 TAVYQHDM
+486 
-494 RHHLNML
+494 
-501 DGLLSAGRPDEATA
+501 
-515 YIKNVQADIEAITP
+515 
-529 RRFCENHL
+529 
-537 VNLLC
+537 
-542 SSFTDK
+542 
-548 AQRQGAVLTVDASL
+548 QGAVLTVDASL